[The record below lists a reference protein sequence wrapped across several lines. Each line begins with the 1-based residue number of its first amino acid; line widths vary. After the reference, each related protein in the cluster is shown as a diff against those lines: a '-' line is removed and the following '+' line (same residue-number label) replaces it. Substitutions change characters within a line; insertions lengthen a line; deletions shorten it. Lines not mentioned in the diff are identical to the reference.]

1 MTDEIK
7 EKIYNL
13 RKYLGTEENW
23 ILNGI
28 QDYITN
34 LQEELEITKKKQE
47 EDKTFFEN
55 RLKENV
61 KLRKRIEKAIEYIM
75 TELIDEWNIKNGGYV
90 SGSDLPV
97 DTIIPLLDILKGDE
111 DE

>member
-1 MTDEIK
+1 MIRGGIMTDEIK

-34 LQEELEITKKKQE
+34 LQEELEITKKK
-47 EDKTFFEN
+47 
-55 RLKENV
+55 
-61 KLRKRIEKAIEYIM
+61 
-75 TELIDEWNIKNGGYV
+75 
-90 SGSDLPV
+90 
-97 DTIIPLLDILKGDE
+97 
-111 DE
+111 